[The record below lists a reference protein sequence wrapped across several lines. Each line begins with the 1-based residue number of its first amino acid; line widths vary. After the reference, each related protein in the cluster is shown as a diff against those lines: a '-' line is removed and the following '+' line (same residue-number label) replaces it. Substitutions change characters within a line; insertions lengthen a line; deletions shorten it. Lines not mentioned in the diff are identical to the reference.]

1 MNDII
6 ESWIASLGLGISA
19 GFTIGFIAWGVGFA
33 IYGIIKMFKMA

>member
-6 ESWIASLGLGISA
+6 ESWITSFGIGLGA
-19 GFTIGFIAWGVGFA
+19 GFTIGFIAWGIGFA